1 MTNAT
6 FFAVL
11 ATREMQHV
19 MKSGYLKAQV
29 PQPLGFADLRQAILA
44 ENYQNT
50 RIRLSADIKT
60 DGVEQQAGLY
70 LRVIDP
76 AMTKPPE
83 EHQQVTFQGTHDWTR
98 SEIQVEVPPESM
110 HILFGISLTG
120 KGQIWVTNVQL
131 ESIPSTSEQ

>member
-1 MTNAT
+1 
-6 FFAVL
+6 
-11 ATREMQHV
+11 

-83 EHQQVTFQGTHDWTR
+83 ERRQATFQGTHDWTR

>member
-1 MTNAT
+1 
-6 FFAVL
+6 
-11 ATREMQHV
+11 MQHV
-19 MKSGYLKAQV
+19 MKRGYLKAQV

-76 AMTKPPE
+76 ATTKPPE
-83 EHQQVTFQGTHDWTR
+83 ERQQVTFQGTHDWTR

>member
-1 MTNAT
+1 
-6 FFAVL
+6 
-11 ATREMQHV
+11 
-19 MKSGYLKAQV
+19 MKRGYLKAQV

-83 EHQQVTFQGTHDWTR
+83 ERQQVTFQGTHDWTR

>member
-1 MTNAT
+1 
-6 FFAVL
+6 
-11 ATREMQHV
+11 

-83 EHQQVTFQGTHDWTR
+83 ERQQVTFHGTHDWTR

-110 HILFGISLTG
+110 LIIVRIVPSGNAHHTLTY
-120 KGQIWVTNVQL
+120 QQQY
-131 ESIPSTSEQ
+131 SMTS

>member
-1 MTNAT
+1 
-6 FFAVL
+6 
-11 ATREMQHV
+11 MQHV

-83 EHQQVTFQGTHDWTR
+83 ERQQVTFQGTHDWTR
-98 SEIQVEVPPESM
+98 NEIQVEVPPRE
-110 HILFGISLTG
+110 HAYPVRDQPDRKRTDLGDECPTG
-120 KGQIWVTNVQL
+120 EHPIDIGTVM
-131 ESIPSTSEQ
+131 